1 MREINLSKYSIT
13 VMRPNPQTGMLEP
26 TIGDYDVKESL
37 LGLMFTRDLQLN
49 ARDLLLR
56 DPLGRKI
63 TEAGETTILLE
74 DSEHEILKKSV
85 EAFKGYTRNE
95 VELVR
100 RVLEAKTVEVEKKI
114 PKGEP
119 VNVVEPGATQ

>member
-1 MREINLSKYSIT
+1 MRELNLAKYPIT
-13 VMRPNPQTGMLEP
+13 VMRPNQQTGQIEP
-26 TIGDYDVKESL
+26 SVGEYDVKESL
-37 LGLMFTRDLQLN
+37 IGLMFTRDLQLN

-63 TEAGETTILLE
+63 AGAEETTILLE
-74 DSEHEILKKSV
+74 DSEYEILKKSV

-119 VNVVEPGATQ
+119 VNVAEPGALQ